1 MEENK
6 ELLNGEETTGGTP
19 SVETPSEEVSTMYT
33 IENYLRSIIPNA
45 KLSDDTIRGILADAC
60 VAENTPVI
68 ELTEKQKDLSMAYL
82 YIRVASNPILSSKVT
97 ERDADWEHSE
107 GNEQW
112 SRSQLQQF
120 LILARELLAKWGLT
134 SPLVESIVPKWGMV
148 GRGHRNIRTYNKPYG
163 RR

>member
-6 ELLNGEETTGGTP
+6 ELLSGEETTGGAP
-19 SVETPSEEVSTMYT
+19 SVETPSEEATTVYT

-45 KLSDDTIRGILADAC
+45 KLSDDTIRGILADAG

-112 SRSQLQQF
+112 SRSQ
-120 LILARELLAKWGLT
+120 
-134 SPLVESIVPKWGMV
+134 
-148 GRGHRNIRTYNKPYG
+148 
-163 RR
+163 